1 MNTLPA
7 PNRKVCVLNYIC
19 AALALALIATQFLPF
34 WGCYQCGTCGEG
46 KIISILQYVLFANNH
61 KSGLTTILQDYYI
74 PGFKAMDVV
83 GTSVLILLT
92 GAFSIFLCVSK
103 SHKISS
109 TLAPLA
115 AGLCCVIGYLI
126 QPAYQMGQLW
136 ILHLVI
142 GIALIV
148 VSVAIYIISF
158 CTAYKKAKAE
168 IASEQASLEN

>member
-1 MNTLPA
+1 MNTLSKPVS
-7 PNRKVCVLNYIC
+7 RVRVLNYIC
-19 AALALALIATQFLPF
+19 AALALVLIATQFLPF
-34 WGCYQCGTCGEG
+34 WGCYQCKTCGDG
-46 KIISILQYVLFANNH
+46 KIISILQYVWFANDH
-61 KSGLTTILQDYYI
+61 KSGLTTVLQDYYI

-92 GAFSIFLCVSK
+92 AAFSLLLCLAK
-103 SHKISS
+103 PQKLTS

-115 AGLCCVIGYLI
+115 AGLCCVIGYLT